1 MSESPLKEKINE
13 AMKTALRAKEKAR
26 LGTIR
31 LALAEIKKI
40 EIDERINP
48 DNARIVSILDKMV
61 KQRRES
67 IRQFENA
74 GRDDL
79 VAQEMNEIDVLKE
92 FLPQAL
98 SAEELDEII
107 GNAISNSGAKAM
119 QDMGKVMAII
129 KPQVLGRADMAI
141 VSSKIKSVLS

>member
-1 MSESPLKEKINE
+1 MSESPLKKEISE

-40 EIDERINP
+40 EIDERIDP
-48 DNARIVSILDKMV
+48 DDARIVSILDKMI

-67 IRQFENA
+67 IRQFEAA
-74 GRDDL
+74 GRDEL
-79 VAQEMNEIDVLKE
+79 VAQEKEEIEVLKD
-92 FLPQAL
+92 FLPQPI
-98 SAEELDEII
+98 AEEELEKII
-107 GNAISNSGAKAM
+107 DKAISDSGAESM
-119 QDMGKVMAII
+119 QDMGKVMGII
-129 KPQVLGRADMAI
+129 KPQVIGRADMAI

>member
-1 MSESPLKEKINE
+1 MSESPLKKEISE

-40 EIDERINP
+40 EIDERIDP
-48 DNARIVSILDKMV
+48 DDARIVSILDKMI

-67 IRQFENA
+67 IRLFEAA
-74 GRDDL
+74 GRDEL
-79 VAQEMNEIDVLKE
+79 VAQEKEEIEVLKD
-92 FLPQAL
+92 FLPQPIAE
-98 SAEELDEII
+98 EELDKII
-107 GNAISNSGAKAM
+107 DKAISDSGAESM
-119 QDMGKVMAII
+119 QDMGKVMGII
-129 KPQVLGRADMAI
+129 KPQVIGRADMAI